1 MNSISQGMYAGNIL
15 FIPALGHQMG
25 DQSHAVSHTEQVISA
40 CKQSCLLK
48 KVFV

>member
-25 DQSHAVSHTEQVISA
+25 DQSHAVSYAGQVISA
-40 CKQSCLLK
+40 SKEICLLK
-48 KVFV
+48 KVFI